1 MRMLQDVSDIVRADL
16 YLYLLEQEEPEK
28 LANAEWLRKELVAG
42 EESGSTLYE
51 ISSTTSLAR
60 LG

>member
-1 MRMLQDVSDIVRADL
+1 MLQDVSDIVRADL
-16 YLYLLEQEEPEK
+16 YLLEQEESEK
-28 LANAEWLRKELVAG
+28 LAKTEWFRKELIAG